1 MRLNHND
8 MSGIYHGMMAEQFK
22 KAYQGE
28 KKNMWLMASDP
39 RVYTSTLI
47 KKEEQEKLKEFSLPV
62 RYRVWRDIMQND
74 DMMSYPFAEE
84 NILSDLMDD
93 DVDIKSALQMSQK
106 VSKTILDFNNQKRDA
121 LDQLDELKDDS
132 NDDMGNIVESGKNL
146 SAAALIQ

>member
-1 MRLNHND
+1 
-8 MSGIYHGMMAEQFK
+8 
-22 KAYQGE
+22 
-28 KKNMWLMASDP
+28 
-39 RVYTSTLI
+39 
-47 KKEEQEKLKEFSLPV
+47 
-62 RYRVWRDIMQND
+62 MQND

>member
-47 KKEEQEKLKEFSLPV
+47 KKEE
-62 RYRVWRDIMQND
+62 
-74 DMMSYPFAEE
+74 
-84 NILSDLMDD
+84 
-93 DVDIKSALQMSQK
+93 
-106 VSKTILDFNNQKRDA
+106 
-121 LDQLDELKDDS
+121 
-132 NDDMGNIVESGKNL
+132 
-146 SAAALIQ
+146 